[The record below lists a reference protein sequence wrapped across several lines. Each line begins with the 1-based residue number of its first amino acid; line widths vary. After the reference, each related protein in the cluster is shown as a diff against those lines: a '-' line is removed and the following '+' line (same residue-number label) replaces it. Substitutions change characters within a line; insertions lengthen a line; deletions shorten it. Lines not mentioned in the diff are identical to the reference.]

1 MRRMRSPCCALAAS
15 GHAAA
20 VPPSSVMK
28 VRALHSITSSARA
41 SRVGGTVMPSTLAA
55 WTLITSSILVDC
67 TIGKQASCP

>member
-41 SRVGGTVMPSTLAA
+41 SRVMPSTLAA